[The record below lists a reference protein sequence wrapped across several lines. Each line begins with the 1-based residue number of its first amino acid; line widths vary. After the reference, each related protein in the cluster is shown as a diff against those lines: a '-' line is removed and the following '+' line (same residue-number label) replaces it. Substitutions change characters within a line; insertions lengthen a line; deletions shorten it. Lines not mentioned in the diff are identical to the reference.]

1 MSDSAAQ
8 AALTSITPFFI
19 VRDVSPSIAF
29 YRDALGFQL
38 TFLAPEGDPFFAIL
52 RRGGAQ
58 IMVKAIL
65 PDVQPL
71 PNCKRHPWARW
82 DAFISA
88 PDPDSLAAE
97 FIARGVNMHAPLADT
112 DDGLRG
118 FELQDPDGYI
128 LFFGR
133 PI

>member
-1 MSDSAAQ
+1 MP
-8 AALTSITPFFI
+8 AALTSIAPFFI
-19 VRDVSPSIAF
+19 VRDVASSVAF

-38 TFLAPEGDPFFAIL
+38 TYLAPEDNPFFAIL
-52 RRGGAQ
+52 RRDRVE

-65 PDVQPL
+65 PDVHPV
-71 PNCKRHPWARW
+71 PNSKRHPWARW
-82 DAFISA
+82 DAFVST
-88 PDPDSLAAE
+88 PDPDSLASE
-97 FIARGVNMHAPLADT
+97 FIARGVTMHVPLGDT
-112 DDGLRG
+112 DDKLRG